1 MMFDWFNN
9 SKYPEHVPYIN
20 GPTRQIGGGYSVG
33 IDNEGDTVLTINIE
47 GGGSVSVTMNE
58 ASVQG
63 MIRLLEATIEE

>member
-1 MMFDWFNN
+1 MMFNWFNN

-20 GPTRQIGGGYSVG
+20 GHPRQIGGGYSVG

-63 MIRLLEATIEE
+63 MIRLLEATIED